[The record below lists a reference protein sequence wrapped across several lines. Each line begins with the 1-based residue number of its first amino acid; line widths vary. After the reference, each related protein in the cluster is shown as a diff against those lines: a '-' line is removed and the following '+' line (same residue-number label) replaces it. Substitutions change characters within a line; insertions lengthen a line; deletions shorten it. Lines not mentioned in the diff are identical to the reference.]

1 MLFVAVGRA
10 GSSKAGKVRVSEDDR
25 LPGILKLRRAARQPK
40 GYGF

>member
-25 LPGILKLRRAARQPK
+25 LPGILKLRREARHPN